1 MNLENYLNYE
11 NIKKNKSTIKRI
23 FFYRI
28 CGTGMGSSACL
39 LKSAGY
45 EVSGADKMFYPP
57 MSTYLEES
65 KIEVHRLDD
74 FELESLKGEV
84 DLIVVGNVVSGKSD
98 EAREIEKLGIPFCSF
113 PAAIGALI
121 LDQKKVI
128 GLAGTHGK
136 TTTTYLGIQVFE
148 NLKLNPSY
156 LVGAVL
162 DDMPSALMTDSEY
175 FFIESDEYDSA
186 YFEKFSKFRSYSVDH
201 LVLTSL
207 EFDHADIF
215 ETLEDIKDE
224 FRAIIPNVKQNIV
237 CSDWDSIIDIYDHM
251 GENVDFYG
259 EKNVLI
265 KEANK
270 NGTSFEVTFNNSKY
284 DFHTN
289 LIGKHNILN
298 LSAILIFAL
307 SEGIKKEELN
317 EAIKNLKL
325 AKRRQE
331 EVGFYNGAVII
342 DDFTHHPTAVEETI
356 AAIKIKYPD
365 KKINVFL
372 EPGSATARSDIFQD
386 RFISSLREAFKVWII
401 NPSKKTTAIGHGDLD
416 FNQLVKNLK
425 SDSSKEAYLITEL
438 DELIDEIKDNSND
451 QSLNLVMSNSTCL
464 GLWSSDFVK
473 SL

>member
-65 KIEVHRLDD
+65 KIEVHSLDD

-270 NGTSFEVTFNNSKY
+270 NGTSFEVTFNNS
-284 DFHTN
+284 
-289 LIGKHNILN
+289 
-298 LSAILIFAL
+298 LSL
-307 SEGIKKEELN
+307 
-317 EAIKNLKL
+317 
-325 AKRRQE
+325 
-331 EVGFYNGAVII
+331 V
-342 DDFTHHPTAVEETI
+342 
-356 AAIKIKYPD
+356 
-365 KKINVFL
+365 
-372 EPGSATARSDIFQD
+372 
-386 RFISSLREAFKVWII
+386 SSITLP
-401 NPSKKTTAIGHGDLD
+401 PSL
-416 FNQLVKNLK
+416 
-425 SDSSKEAYLITEL
+425 
-438 DELIDEIKDNSND
+438 
-451 QSLNLVMSNSTCL
+451 
-464 GLWSSDFVK
+464 
-473 SL
+473 